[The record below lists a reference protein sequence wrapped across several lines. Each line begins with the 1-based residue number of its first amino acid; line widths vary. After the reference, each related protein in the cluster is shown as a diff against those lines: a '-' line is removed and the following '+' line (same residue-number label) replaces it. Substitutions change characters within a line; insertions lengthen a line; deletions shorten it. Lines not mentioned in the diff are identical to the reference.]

1 MNDPYGVFINSRS
14 TLPLNRYNERK
25 RSRNERKHDELLMNL
40 SSESD
45 DEFYDYYK
53 DTATES
59 ASDFTSDSDFCQPI
73 PVARGVNRNW
83 INKPT
88 MRRTQ
93 RSQVPCGIGAR
104 ARTRH
109 GSLPMITPI
118 DHSSSYE
125 TETTNEDD
133 YSEFSGRRHRSP
145 PPSLLRGLS
154 MIEELSPINNSSDDI
169 PKVPS
174 LQLTRNWHPL
184 ATSTTTSI
192 GLPKTNPHH
201 LKTISTSTPA
211 TSISSSGRCR
221 RSVLSGFNNIMYDT
235 LERPVSFLEKR
246 TPRKDLGR
254 PQSEILSSGC
264 LSNINWK
271 PDHFGLPTPFARRI
285 GCKGKLELTM
295 SISGSYLTVS
305 VVRAV
310 YFLDPAIAQASS
322 YVRIE
327 IRPNPVYNK
336 QMRSSSEDRFCHNDQ
351 EKSFRTRLVLLSN
364 RPQFHENFTF
374 ELRRNHYRHH
384 DLLSVSVWITNS
396 GNYARKQMLG
406 CMAFPIR
413 RLIRKANLMVLL
425 ILFHLGIT

>member
-1 MNDPYGVFINSRS
+1 MNDPYGVFINSHS
-14 TLPLNRYNERK
+14 TLSLNRFNERK
-25 RSRNERKHDELLMNL
+25 RGRHERRQDEILMNL
-40 SSESD
+40 SSESE
-45 DEFYDYYK
+45 DEFYNCHK
-53 DTATES
+53 DMAMES
-59 ASDFTSDSDFCQPI
+59 VSDITSDSDFCQPI
-73 PVARGVNRNW
+73 PVARGANRNW
-83 INKPT
+83 INKPA
-88 MRRTQ
+88 MIRTR

-109 GSLPMITPI
+109 GSLPMIMPI

-133 YSEFSGRRHRSP
+133 DSEFCDRRHRSP

-154 MIEELSPINNSSDDI
+154 MIEIKTNDIFQELSPINDTSDDI

-211 TSISSSGRCR
+211 TSISSIGRCR
-221 RSVLSGFNNIMYDT
+221 SSVLSAYNNIMYDT
-235 LERPVSFLEKR
+235 LERPASFFEGQ
-246 TPRKDLGR
+246 TPRKDWGR

-295 SISGSYLTVS
+295 SISGCFLTVS
-305 VVRAV
+305 VVRAI

-327 IRPNPVYNK
+327 IRPNPLYNK
-336 QMRSSSEDRFCHNDQ
+336 RMRSCSEDRFSHNDQ

-384 DLLSVSVWITNS
+384 DLLSVSVWITNA
-396 GNYARKQMLG
+396 GNSARKQMLG
-406 CMAFPIR
+406 CMASPIR
-413 RLIRKANLMVLL
+413 RLIRKANLMVR
-425 ILFHLGIT
+425 F

>member
-14 TLPLNRYNERK
+14 STSLNRYNERK
-25 RSRNERKHDELLMNL
+25 RGRNERKRDELLMNL

-45 DEFYDYYK
+45 DEFYDYPK
-53 DTATES
+53 DTAMES
-59 ASDFTSDSDFCQPI
+59 VSDLTSDSDFCQPI
-73 PVARGVNRNW
+73 PVVRGANRNW

-88 MRRTQ
+88 MRTR

-104 ARTRH
+104 ARTRY

-133 YSEFSGRRHRSP
+133 DSEFSDRRHRSP

-154 MIEELSPINNSSDDI
+154 MIEELSPINDASDEI

-184 ATSTTTSI
+184 ATSTATSI

-211 TSISSSGRCR
+211 TSVSPSRLCR
-221 RSVLSGFNNIMYDT
+221 NSVLSTFNNIMYDT
-235 LERPVSFLEKR
+235 LERPASFFEEQ
-246 TPRKDLGR
+246 TPRKDWSR
-254 PQSEILSSGC
+254 PQSEVLSSGC
-264 LSNINWK
+264 LSSINWK
-271 PDHFGLPTPFARRI
+271 SDHFGLPTPFARRI

-295 SISGSYLTVS
+295 SISGCYLTVS

-310 YFLDPAIAQASS
+310 YFLDPAISQASS

-336 QMRSSSEDRFCHNDQ
+336 RIRSSSEDRFSHNGQ

-374 ELRRNHYRHH
+374 QLRRNHYRHH
-384 DLLSVSVWITNS
+384 DLLSVSVWITNA
-396 GNYARKQMLG
+396 GNSVRKQMLG

-413 RLIRKANLMVLL
+413 RLIRKANLMVCS
-425 ILFHLGIT
+425 

>member
-1 MNDPYGVFINSRS
+1 MA
-14 TLPLNRYNERK
+14 
-25 RSRNERKHDELLMNL
+25 M
-40 SSESD
+40 ESV
-45 DEFYDYYK
+45 
-53 DTATES
+53 
-59 ASDFTSDSDFCQPI
+59 SDLTSDSDFCQPI
-73 PVARGVNRNW
+73 PVARGANRNW

-88 MRRTQ
+88 MRRTR

-104 ARTRH
+104 ARTRY

-133 YSEFSGRRHRSP
+133 DSEFSDRRHRSP

-154 MIEELSPINNSSDDI
+154 MIEELSPINDSSDDI

-211 TSISSSGRCR
+211 TSISSSGRGR
-221 RSVLSGFNNIMYDT
+221 SSVLSAFNNIMYDT
-235 LERPVSFLEKR
+235 LERPASFFEEQ
-246 TPRKDLGR
+246 TPRKDWGR
-254 PQSEILSSGC
+254 PQSEIISSGC

-295 SISGSYLTVS
+295 SISGCYLTVS

-322 YVRIE
+322 YVRVE
-327 IRPNPVYNK
+327 IRPNPLYNK
-336 QMRSSSEDRFCHNDQ
+336 RMRSYSEDRFSHYDK

-384 DLLSVSVWITNS
+384 DLLSVSVWITNA
-396 GNYARKQMLG
+396 GNSARKQMLG

-413 RLIRKANLMVLL
+413 RLIRKANLMVC
-425 ILFHLGIT
+425 F

>member
-1 MNDPYGVFINSRS
+1 MNDPYGVFVNSRS
-14 TLPLNRYNERK
+14 TASSSHYNDRK
-25 RSRNERKHDELLMNL
+25 RSRSERKQHNAILMSL

-45 DEFYDYYK
+45 DEFYDYRK
-53 DTATES
+53 DRAMES
-59 ASDFTSDSDFCQPI
+59 VSDLTSDSDFCQPI
-73 PVARGVNRNW
+73 PVARGANRNW
-83 INKPT
+83 ISKPT
-88 MRRTQ
+88 MRRTR

-109 GSLPMITPI
+109 GSLPIITPI

-133 YSEFSGRRHRSP
+133 DSEFNDRRHCSP

-154 MIEELSPINNSSDDI
+154 MIEELSPINDLSDDV

-211 TSISSSGRCR
+211 TSVSSSGQCR
-221 RSVLSGFNNIMYDT
+221 RSVLSAFNNVMYDA
-235 LERPVSFLEKR
+235 LERPASFFDEQ
-246 TPRKDLGR
+246 TPRKDWSR
-254 PQSEILSSGC
+254 PQSEVLSNGC
-264 LSNINWK
+264 LSSMNWK
-271 PDHFGLPTPFARRI
+271 SDHFGLPTPFARRI

-305 VVRAV
+305 VVRAI

-322 YVRIE
+322 YVRVE
-327 IRPNPVYNK
+327 IRPNPMYNK
-336 QMRSSSEDRFCHNDQ
+336 RIRSNSEDRYSHNDQ

-374 ELRRNHYRHH
+374 QLRHNHYRHH
-384 DLLSVSVWITNS
+384 DLLSVSVWITNAGS
-396 GNYARKQMLG
+396 SARKQMLG

-413 RLIRKANLMVLL
+413 RLIRKANLMVL
-425 ILFHLGIT
+425 I